1 MHFALLF
8 FKLMAEIDSN
18 VAFLDQD
25 DDDDPD
31 IPLYLTQPFAC
42 GSTFAASCL
51 DSLMSTV
58 SRSYYCFIGKKN
70 FKIHLNY
77 TVFHQNK
84 LLKKLIVVSSGFS
97 TYLFPLSSDIS

>member
-1 MHFALLF
+1 MNEIPITTELGNTPKRHCSPSCHSVLLNYLSF
-8 FKLMAEIDSN
+8 STFHSYSTPSKLTSLVMFAEIDSN

-51 DSLMSTV
+51 DSLMSAV
-58 SRSYYCFIGKKN
+58 SLFHLRFI
-70 FKIHLNY
+70 
-77 TVFHQNK
+77 
-84 LLKKLIVVSSGFS
+84 
-97 TYLFPLSSDIS
+97 LF

>member
-1 MHFALLF
+1 MNTNIQTSLGIFHVFCFAI

-58 SRSYYCFIGKKN
+58 SS
-70 FKIHLNY
+70 
-77 TVFHQNK
+77 
-84 LLKKLIVVSSGFS
+84 
-97 TYLFPLSSDIS
+97 